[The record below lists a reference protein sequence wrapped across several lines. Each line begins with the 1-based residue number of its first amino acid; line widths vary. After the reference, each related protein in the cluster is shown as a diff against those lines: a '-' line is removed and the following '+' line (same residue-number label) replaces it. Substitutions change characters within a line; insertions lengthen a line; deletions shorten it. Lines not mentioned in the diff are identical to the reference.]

1 MREGASSSLA
11 PSLFSAMA
19 ARTRTPHRLR
29 SGAFLHCAPRALL
42 HLRSE
47 HTCVSLCL
55 SHDCGFF
62 PRAFPQ
68 SQSRARAPPLTSPP
82 PSSPS
87 PRASLPRDGPILRP
101 RAGLPL
107 SQGPATLSPF
117 AISFGATR
125 RTRVPSSLRHS
136 VGCCMSAPRLFKR
149 PSSLQPLVVP
159 HLHAAEC
166 THAQPKASL
175 LLPCSQDDGDA
186 HQLCSGDDQLQRLLG
201 RVGGVFP
208 GWDEDC
214 VGIGRRDDQSL
225 GFGCAASSK
234 SPLLGQN

>member
-1 MREGASSSLA
+1 MRCALRRSSCS
-11 PSLFSAMA
+11 
-19 ARTRTPHRLR
+19 
-29 SGAFLHCAPRALL
+29 
-42 HLRSE
+42 
-47 HTCVSLCL
+47 TCVSAIAARAHRTAFAQVLSSIVPRGLSCISGGSTHA

-62 PRAFPQ
+62 PRVFPQ
-68 SQSRARAPPLTSPP
+68 SRGARAPPPTSPP

-107 SQGPATLSPF
+107 KGLRLSPF

-159 HLHAAEC
+159 YLHAAEC
-166 THAQPKASL
+166 THAA
-175 LLPCSQDDGDA
+175 
-186 HQLCSGDDQLQRLLG
+186 
-201 RVGGVFP
+201 
-208 GWDEDC
+208 
-214 VGIGRRDDQSL
+214 
-225 GFGCAASSK
+225 
-234 SPLLGQN
+234 